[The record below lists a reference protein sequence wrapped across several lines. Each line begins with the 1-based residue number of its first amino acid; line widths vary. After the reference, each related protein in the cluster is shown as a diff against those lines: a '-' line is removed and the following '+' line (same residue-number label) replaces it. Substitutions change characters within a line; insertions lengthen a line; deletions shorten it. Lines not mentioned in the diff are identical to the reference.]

1 VSGGLKPY
9 HWVLGALACCLLGL
23 GLGAVRHG
31 LRGKATGFSKALD
44 FGTPRVAILPLD
56 GEIQDSESTIHWLK
70 RFGHDVRGV
79 KAIVIALD
87 TPGGGV
93 APSQEICQE
102 IYRLRDDGV
111 VVVASMGNMAASG
124 GYYISTACDEIVAD
138 PGTVTGSIGVIMDS
152 YHAEKLLDKVGVK
165 FETIKSGEFKDSGSF
180 SRPMLPRERAL
191 FQTAINDVYDQFV
204 EAVAEGRH
212 DAFAS
217 VLAHRSGR
225 KADSFTEAEV
235 KAYAKSLADGRIYTG
250 RQALDLGLVDSLGG
264 LDDAVDRA
272 SELAGIHDPEVI
284 TYRQSKSLAEWMT
297 GMTRAD
303 LKAWVRQAF
312 SGDGP
317 AMSFLFR

>member
-1 VSGGLKPY
+1 MKAR
-9 HWVLGALACCLLGL
+9 HWILLVLACCVL
-23 GLGAVRHG
+23 GLGAQA
-31 LRGKATGFSKALD
+31 LRRAFHDKAPDWTKKMDLGPA
-44 FGTPRVAILPLD
+44 RVAVLPLN
-56 GEIQDSESTIHWLK
+56 GEIQDSDFTIRWLK

-79 KAIVIALD
+79 KAIVLALD

-111 VVVASMGNMAASG
+111 VVVAAMGNMAASG
-124 GYYISTACDEIVAD
+124 GYYVAAACDEIVAD
-138 PGTVTGSIGVIMDS
+138 PGTVTGSIGVIMES

-191 FQTAINDVYDQFV
+191 FQAAINDVYDQFV

-225 KADSFTEAEV
+225 KSDSFSEAEV

-250 RQALDLGLVDSLGG
+250 RQALDLGLVDTLGG
-264 LDDAVDRA
+264 LQDAVDRA
-272 SELAGIHDPEVI
+272 GELAGIHDPEVV
-284 TYRQSKSLAEWMT
+284 TYRQNRSLSEWMT
-297 GMTRAD
+297 GMSRAEM
-303 LKAWVRQAF
+303 KAWVRQ
-312 SGDGP
+312 SIDGQGP
-317 AMSFLFR
+317 AMSFLLR

>member
-1 VSGGLKPY
+1 MSGKMTARAWLGLALGCLALGLLWGAMRGAWRDKVSGWSKGMD
-9 HWVLGALACCLLGL
+9 LGPA
-23 GLGAVRHG
+23 
-31 LRGKATGFSKALD
+31 
-44 FGTPRVAILPLD
+44 RVAILPLD
-56 GEIQDSESTIHWLK
+56 GEIQDSEATIHWLK
-70 RFGHDVRGV
+70 RFAHDVRGV

-102 IYRLRDDGV
+102 IYRLRDDGM

-152 YHAEKLLDKVGVK
+152 YHAERLLDKVGVK

-191 FQTAINDVYDQFV
+191 FQRAIDDVYDQFV

-212 DAFAS
+212 DAFTA

-225 KADSFTEAEV
+225 KADSYTEAEV

-250 RQALDLGLVDSLGG
+250 RQALDLGLVDTLGG
-264 LDDAVDRA
+264 LQDAVDRA
-272 SELAGIHDPEVI
+272 SELAGIHDPEVV
-284 TYRQSKSLAEWMT
+284 TFRQGRSLAEWMT
-297 GMTRAD
+297 GMTRAEM
-303 LKAWVRQAF
+303 KAWVRQAF
-312 SGDGP
+312 SGEGP
-317 AMSFLFR
+317 AMNFVLR